1 MGIPRDRATSNEE
14 LNRRV
19 FADAEARGLL
29 CNVADVPELCSFI
42 LPAVHR
48 EGPIAVAVST
58 GARPRWRSSCGA
70 GSPRRSG
77 EGGLVADGAGPGLGE
92 ADVPHYEE
100 RRDFFQREVEVAQ
113 VTVSLVGAGPGDPGL
128 ITVRGLERVRACEVL
143 VYDRLVAR
151 ELVAEAP
158 GSAIRI
164 ARDRRT
170 QEAVNAL
177 LVAHGS
183 RAARS
188 SASRA
193 ATPSSSGAAG
203 RRPSPRRSRRF
214 VRDRARRLVARR
226 VPAAAGI
233 PVTHRGVS
241 GSVTAVA
248 AHDPGGSTSPRSRR
262 WAAPSSLH
270 GPRARA
276 RVADGL
282 AGHGLD
288 PATPA
293 AVVASGTTEAQQVVT
308 APLARIAASAA
319 GLESPALVVVG
330 EAVSLADRLTPL
342 RPAAPATRRRP
353 PRSRRAAAAPR
364 PAPASSARHR

>member
-1 MGIPRDRATSNEE
+1 
-14 LNRRV
+14 
-19 FADAEARGLL
+19 
-29 CNVADVPELCSFI
+29 
-42 LPAVHR
+42 
-48 EGPIAVAVST
+48 
-58 GARPRWRSSCGA
+58 
-70 GSPRRSG
+70 
-77 EGGLVADGAGPGLGE
+77 
-92 ADVPHYEE
+92 
-100 RRDFFQREVEVAQ
+100 

-143 VYDRLVAR
+143 VYDRLVPR

-164 ARDRRT
+164 ARDGRT

-183 RAARS
+183 QRRAVVRLKGGDPFVFGRGGEEAL
-188 SASRA
+188 ALA
-193 ATPSSSGAAG
+193 AAG
-203 RRPSPRRSRRF
+203 VPFEIVPGVSSLG
-214 VRDRARRLVARR
+214 A

-248 AHDPGGSTSPRSRR
+248 AHDPGRLDF
-262 WAAPSSLH
+262 AALAAV
-270 GPRARA
+270 GGTLVFFMGLA
-276 RVADGL
+276 RVRELAEGL
-282 AGHGLD
+282 AEHGLD

-293 AVVASGTTEAQQVVT
+293 AIVASGTTETQKTVT

-330 EAVSLADRLTPL
+330 EAVSLADRLRPL
-342 RPAAPATRRRP
+342 RPAAPAAPRRP

>member
-1 MGIPRDRATSNEE
+1 
-14 LNRRV
+14 
-19 FADAEARGLL
+19 
-29 CNVADVPELCSFI
+29 
-42 LPAVHR
+42 
-48 EGPIAVAVST
+48 
-58 GARPRWRSSCGA
+58 
-70 GSPRRSG
+70 
-77 EGGLVADGAGPGLGE
+77 
-92 ADVPHYEE
+92 
-100 RRDFFQREVEVAQ
+100 

-164 ARDRRT
+164 ARHRRT

-183 RAARS
+183 WGRAVVRLKGGDPFVFGRGGEEAL
-188 SASRA
+188 ALA
-193 ATPSSSGAAG
+193 AAG
-203 RRPSPRRSRRF
+203 VSFEIVPGVSSLG
-214 VRDRARRLVARR
+214 A

-248 AHDPGGSTSPRSRR
+248 AHDPGRLDF
-262 WAAPSSLH
+262 AALAAV
-270 GPRARA
+270 GGTLVFFMGLARV
-276 RVADGL
+276 REVADGL

-293 AVVASGTTEAQQVVT
+293 AVVASGTTEAQQFVT

-330 EAVSLADRLTPL
+330 EAVSLADRLRPL